1 VTDRITQACLSTG
14 AYTISVGT
22 MNPTVVLARLLDALV
37 VLSPEAHRLL
47 TAPGAAYSA
56 IPPEVMRDSAN
67 AWWETDAANWVIQ
80 GLVSAI
86 NAAAPKGFCC
96 VYSEGD
102 RLELFYCGPSP
113 GSRREAAP
121 PPSVRR
127 RYSAIRARVRAP
139 SSERDAPPPSAAD

>member
-1 VTDRITQACLSTG
+1 MTDRITQACLSTG

-22 MNPTVVLARLLDALV
+22 MNPTVVLARMLDALS
-37 VLSPEAHRLL
+37 VLDPRVHREL
-47 TAPGAAYSA
+47 TAPGADYAAVPADSL
-56 IPPEVMRDSAN
+56 RDGSSG
-67 AWWETDAANWVIQ
+67 WWESEAADRLIQ
-80 GLVSAI
+80 GLLNAI

-113 GSRREAAP
+113 GRREGAP

-127 RYSAIRARVRAP
+127 RFSAIRPRVRATEP
-139 SSERDAPPPSAAD
+139 C

>member
-1 VTDRITQACLSTG
+1 MTDRITQACLSTG

-22 MNPTVVLARLLDALV
+22 MNPSIVLARMLDALCA
-37 VLSPEAHRLL
+37 LDARLHREL
-47 TAPGAAYSA
+47 TAPGADYAAVPS
-56 IPPEVMRDSAN
+56 EVLRDGSN
-67 AWWETDAANWVIQ
+67 PWWETPAADRLIQ
-80 GLVSAI
+80 GLLNAI

-113 GSRREAAP
+113 GRREGAP

-127 RYSAIRARVRAP
+127 RFSAIRARVRAT
-139 SSERDAPPPSAAD
+139 DAC